1 MTQDFVE
8 FRLFPITI
16 QVAAFCFPRIPR
28 RRLLP
33 NFKLS
38 KLTFGSG
45 SKRFWLLAISSLQLS
60 VERLIH
66 GHWWFVLIA

>member
-1 MTQDFVE
+1 MTEVFVE

-16 QVAAFCFPRIPR
+16 QVAAICFPRIPKR
-28 RRLLP
+28 PVLP
-33 NFKLS
+33 NCWLVKFAI
-38 KLTFGSG
+38 GSG
-45 SKRFWLLAISSLQLS
+45 LKWFWLLAISSLQLS